1 VKANDLLREADVRI
15 VTDPGIGILRNTR
28 SSAKR
33 LGLFAA
39 AIETVAGVG
48 MFLIGV
54 ATLPG
59 ALGVSAATAIFG
71 PLPYGGPLIE
81 ELYLVAIVVGVQ
93 TLSAIALD
101 QQRVAWLRIAGA
113 VGSFLLAAIC
123 LFWIVFV
130 VGQWASVAL
139 GGSPAG
145 DRADLISETYW
156 VPVTLAI
163 GALNGLAMWR
173 AFSSRLTPSR

>member
-1 VKANDLLREADVRI
+1 
-15 VTDPGIGILRNTR
+15 
-28 SSAKR
+28 
-33 LGLFAA
+33 
-39 AIETVAGVG
+39 
-48 MFLIGV
+48 M
-54 ATLPG
+54 
-59 ALGVSAATAIFG
+59 
-71 PLPYGGPLIE
+71 
-81 ELYLVAIVVGVQ
+81 
-93 TLSAIALD
+93 LSAIALD

-145 DRADLISETYW
+145 DYADLISETYW

-173 AFSSRLTPSR
+173 AFSPRLTTQIPTS